1 VKVVPRSIQHEDPKK
16 PNCENDRHMMISGK
30 PLKSGEKL
38 NITYTYSVSY
48 QVSPG
53 LVSRTGYIGLGE
65 VKYQKLCFSRKMM
78 M

>member
-53 LVSRTGYIGLGE
+53 LVCPLLNILAWE
-65 VKYQKLCFSRKMM
+65 KLSIKSCVSLEK
-78 M
+78 